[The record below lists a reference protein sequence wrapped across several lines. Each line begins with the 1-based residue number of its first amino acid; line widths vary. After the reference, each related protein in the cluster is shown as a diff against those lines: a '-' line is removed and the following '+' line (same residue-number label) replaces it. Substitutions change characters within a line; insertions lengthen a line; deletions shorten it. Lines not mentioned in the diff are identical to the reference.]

1 METKEVKINIPE
13 GYEIDKENSTF
24 ECIKF
29 KKIHQINTWKQL
41 KSLKGG
47 IINSTGK
54 YHQLVPNCY
63 GTVVT
68 EGNNL
73 TFINEKYAKSAI
85 AFAKISQLM
94 PYYGGEIT
102 DEEWGNAEWKYS
114 VAVNHKGDITNKTT
128 INIKDI
134 IAFHTA
140 EQRDRFISFPENIQL
155 IKDLYMV
162 D

>member
-29 KKIHQINTWKQL
+29 KKIHQVNTWRQL
-41 KSLKGG
+41 PCLKGG
-47 IINSTGK
+47 IIDTYGK
-54 YHQLVPNCY
+54 YFELVPNCY
-63 GTVVT
+63 GTMVT
-68 EGNNL
+68 KGNCL

-85 AFAKISQLM
+85 ALAKISQLM

-102 DEEWGNAEWKYS
+102 EEEWNNIEIVKYS
-114 VAVNHKGDITNKTT
+114 IKVFTNIIQKSYSYTER
-128 INIKDI
+128 NILT
-134 IAFHTA
+134 FHTA
-140 EQRDRFISFPENIQL
+140 EDRNRFLSSYENVQL
-155 IKDLYMV
+155 VKDFYMV

>member
-1 METKEVKINIPE
+1 METREIRIDIPK

-29 KKIHQINTWKQL
+29 KKIHQVNTWRQL
-41 KSLKGG
+41 PCLKGG
-47 IINSTGK
+47 IVDTSGK
-54 YHQLVPNCY
+54 YFELVPNCY

-68 EGNNL
+68 VGNCL

-85 AFAKISQLM
+85 ALAKISQLI

-102 DEEWGNAEWKYS
+102 DEEWNNTETVKYAIDVFANVIQEVCS
-114 VAVNHKGDITNKTT
+114 YTGR
-128 INIKDI
+128 NIL
-134 IAFHTA
+134 AFHTA
-140 EQRDRFISFPENIQL
+140 EDRKRFLSFPENVQL
-155 IKDLYMV
+155 VKDFYMV